1 MYPIALEFGA
11 FSIRFYGV
19 MAALGFIA
27 AVYLM
32 DFNRKFSTL
41 NKDQCST
48 MLLIALVCGVA
59 GARIFYFVQFYEQ
72 FRGEWW
78 RIIRIDQGGLVFYG
92 GFLLALAAVIIYA
105 LKCKADPVRVLDAL
119 APAMAA
125 AHGFGRIGCFLNG
138 CCYGRP
144 TEMWW
149 GIRPVKDSVL
159 EAVAG
164 NLPLHPVQLVE
175 AGENFILCILYCY
188 LLRHTKRGVTVSCFF
203 IFYGV
208 LRFFNEMMRGD
219 NVLYF
224 KLTPAQ
230 WIGIALVPAGIIA
243 LICFLRNGKQQN
255 N

>member
-92 GFLLALAAVIIYA
+92 GFLLALATVVIYTKIQK
-105 LKCKADPVRVLDAL
+105 LDTVRVLDTMAPSL
-119 APAMAA
+119 AIGHA
-125 AHGFGRIGCFLNG
+125 FGRIGCFLNG
-138 CCYGRP
+138 CCYGRM
-144 TEMWW
+144 TESFW
-149 GIRPVKDSVL
+149 GVTAPEGSQLAILTGGNPV
-159 EAVAG
+159 
-164 NLPLHPVQLVE
+164 HPVQLVE
-175 AGENFILCILYCY
+175 AGENFLLCLLYCWM
-188 LLRHTKRGVTVSCFF
+188 LRHTKRGVISAVFL
-203 IFYGV
+203 IVYGI
-208 LRFFNEMMRGD
+208 LRCINETLRGD

-224 KLTPAQ
+224 HLTPAQ
-230 WIGIALVPAGIIA
+230 WIGIILSPAGIILLGWFIYHDRKSA
-243 LICFLRNGKQQN
+243 
-255 N
+255 